1 MRELSLKSQRI
12 IKILSGITEAVY
24 ETPGAIEK
32 LSNEA
37 REKKD
42 ELIKDYESHDDRYFR
57 KALTEHP
64 IESFGFPRS
73 SHMIGTASIPRHG
86 DSPFF
91 YELIGKKVMRLQNT
105 VGSPSNALCVLYPE
119 NGYIGWHH
127 NGNAPGYNILFSYTK
142 DGDGHFKYYDREK
155 DEVVYMYDKPGW
167 NVKCGYYPHEKN
179 EPKRVYWH
187 AAATKSPR
195 LSIAFVIPDR
205 KIWFSMLD
213 YVSEGDYDEEFLKSQ
228 GTLKELKNEGY
239 A

>member
-32 LSNEA
+32 LSKEA

-73 SHMIGTASIPRHG
+73 SFMANTSNLSRET
-86 DSPFF
+86 DSKFF
-91 YELIGKKVMRLQNT
+91 YDIVGKKITRLQNT
-105 VGSPSNALCVLYPE
+105 VGSSRNALCALYPDG
-119 NGYIGWHH
+119 GYIGWHH
-127 NGNAPGYNILFSYTK
+127 NGNAPGYNILFSYSQ
-142 DGDGHFKYYDREK
+142 DGDGYFKYYDREK
-155 DEVVYMYDKPGW
+155 DEIVYMHDKPGW
-167 NVKCGYYPHEKN
+167 NVKCGYYPSEKT
-179 EPKRVYWH
+179 EPNRVYWH
-187 AAATKSPR
+187 AAATKKAR

-205 KIWFSMLD
+205 KIWFSMLE
-213 YVSEGDYDEEFLKSQ
+213 YVSEGDYNEDFLKSQ
-228 GTLKELKNEGY
+228 GPLKDLKNEGY
-239 A
+239 T